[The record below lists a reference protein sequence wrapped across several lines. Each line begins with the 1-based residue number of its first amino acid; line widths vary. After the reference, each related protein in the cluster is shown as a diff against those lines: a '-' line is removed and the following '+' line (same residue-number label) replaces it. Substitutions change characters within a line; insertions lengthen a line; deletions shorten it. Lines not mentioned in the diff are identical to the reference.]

1 MTFREAT
8 SPGECTACWY
18 VLSLVGVLSNVSVSR
33 GSAADSSRSD
43 ALQQEMAQMRI
54 RHQEELTELHKKR
67 GEVSACRRVC
77 GEAGLGGRTGE
88 SY

>member
-1 MTFREAT
+1 M
-8 SPGECTACWY
+8 
-18 VLSLVGVLSNVSVSR
+18 SR

-67 GEVSACRRVC
+67 GEVSACRHAAKP
-77 GEAGLGGRTGE
+77 EACVRGGGVRGTYRCKLLSCVSAHGKGKPGVFPV
-88 SY
+88 

>member
-1 MTFREAT
+1 M
-8 SPGECTACWY
+8 
-18 VLSLVGVLSNVSVSR
+18 SR

-67 GEVSACRRVC
+67 GEVSACRHAAKP
-77 GEAGLGGRTGE
+77 EACVRGGGVRGTYRCKLLSCDSAHGKGKPGVFPV
-88 SY
+88 